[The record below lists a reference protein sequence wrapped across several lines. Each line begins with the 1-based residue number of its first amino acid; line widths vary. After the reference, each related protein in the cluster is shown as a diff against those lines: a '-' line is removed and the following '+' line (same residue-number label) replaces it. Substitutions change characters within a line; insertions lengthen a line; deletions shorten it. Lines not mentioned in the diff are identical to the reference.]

1 VTNKQFMGVVAVIVA
16 AAGLGVLMGCSS
28 QSDNSNNGDLKGV
41 QYRKPDKIEGY
52 LNVDGQPNLTRLC
65 IDGQAF
71 LTSSRD
77 YDAVLRVPEWNTWC
91 TPATAK

>member
-1 VTNKQFMGVVAVIVA
+1 MGRGTKIAAAATGAALVVAL
-16 AAGLGVLMGCSS
+16 AGCGA
-28 QSDNSNNGDLKGV
+28 DASNNGDLKGV
-41 QYRKPDKIEGY
+41 DFRKPDKIEGY

-77 YDAVLRVPEWNTWC
+77 YDAVIRVPEWNAWC
-91 TPATAK
+91 GGVAK

>member
-1 VTNKQFMGVVAVIVA
+1 VTRTKRNAIVTAVAGVVLVA
-16 AAGLGVLMGCSS
+16 TAAC
-28 QSDNSNNGDLKGV
+28 DNNSNNGDLKGV
-41 QYRKPDKIEGY
+41 NFRKPDKIEGY

-77 YDAVLRVPEWNTWC
+77 YDAVIRVPEWNSWC
-91 TPATAK
+91 PKK